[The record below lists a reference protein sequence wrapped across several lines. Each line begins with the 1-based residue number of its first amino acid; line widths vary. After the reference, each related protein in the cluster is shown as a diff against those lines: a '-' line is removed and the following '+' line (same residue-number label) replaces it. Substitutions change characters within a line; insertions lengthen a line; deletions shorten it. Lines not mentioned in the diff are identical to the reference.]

1 MVGFLF
7 PLCCFAQ
14 KKQLQVVKE
23 QVKAGKELDKAEK
36 TLQGLLDDS
45 IYRKENRIWLLL
57 CDVLIK
63 QYELGNEK
71 LYLKQQYDTTAFFSI
86 TRKLYNTM
94 SRFDTLDAC
103 SNSIGR
109 IQPKYRLKHSIF
121 LNSIRPNLFNGGSFF
136 IHKNDYQTAFNF
148 FSDYLCSAKWP
159 LFEKYDYIE
168 KDALMPHAAYW
179 AMYCG
184 YKLGDADK
192 IMLFK
197 DIAERDTSMLNF
209 VRQYE
214 AEAYLLKKDTTMYVK
229 SLQVGFEQ
237 YPNFAFFFPRLAEY
251 YVKMGQ
257 YGKAL
262 DLSERALKADSTSL
276 LFKFAKSTALLNLG
290 RYVESIQLCLKI
302 IKENASFSDAYYNIG
317 LAYFNQAIELNKDRQ
332 KYRANKEKIITL
344 YQRSKPYMEKFR
356 ELAPTAKS
364 KWLAP
369 LYTIYLNLN
378 MGKEFDEIDKLRKEK
393 Y

>member
-109 IQPKYRLKHSIF
+109 IQPKNR
-121 LNSIRPNLFNGGSFF
+121 
-136 IHKNDYQTAFNF
+136 
-148 FSDYLCSAKWP
+148 
-159 LFEKYDYIE
+159 
-168 KDALMPHAAYW
+168 
-179 AMYCG
+179 
-184 YKLGDADK
+184 
-192 IMLFK
+192 ML
-197 DIAERDTSMLNF
+197 
-209 VRQYE
+209 
-214 AEAYLLKKDTTMYVK
+214 
-229 SLQVGFEQ
+229 
-237 YPNFAFFFPRLAEY
+237 
-251 YVKMGQ
+251 
-257 YGKAL
+257 
-262 DLSERALKADSTSL
+262 
-276 LFKFAKSTALLNLG
+276 
-290 RYVESIQLCLKI
+290 
-302 IKENASFSDAYYNIG
+302 
-317 LAYFNQAIELNKDRQ
+317 
-332 KYRANKEKIITL
+332 
-344 YQRSKPYMEKFR
+344 
-356 ELAPTAKS
+356 
-364 KWLAP
+364 
-369 LYTIYLNLN
+369 
-378 MGKEFDEIDKLRKEK
+378 
-393 Y
+393 